1 MKIHWLLTVLA
12 AIGFAVFATAS
23 AQTVRD
29 WRERAAEMVD
39 KEIAAAGVTNERVL
53 NAMRDTPRHEF
64 VPKNQ
69 REYAYLDMALPI
81 GEGQTISPPF
91 VVAYMTQEID
101 PQPTDRVLEIG
112 TGSGFQAAV
121 LSPLVKDVYTI
132 EIVDSL
138 SRRATRDLKRLGYKN
153 VFTRSGDGY
162 KGWPE
167 AAPFDKIIVTCSPE
181 KVPQPLVDQLREGGL
196 MIVPTGERYQ
206 QNLYLMRKVGGKLK
220 SEALRA
226 TLFVPMTGEA
236 EDERE
241 VKPDPKNPK
250 ITNGSFEQVLDDDA
264 SKSAS
269 NSENE
274 KSAKATE
281 PAGWHYQR
289 QLTLNQSASDAPDGN
304 AYVTFHNA
312 EPDRGSHALQGFAVD
327 GRTVSTLRLSFSVRG
342 DNIRAGAKPDQLPM
356 VVITFYDERRQT
368 VGEQSI
374 GPFTG
379 TFPWRKESKVLR
391 VPLRAREAILRIGLL
406 GAVGELSL
414 DNLGLEANPSSAA
427 EIPKP

>member
-1 MKIHWLLTVLA
+1 MKNHSLLTVFA
-12 AIGFAVFATAS
+12 AIGFAAAAIAP

-29 WRERAAEMVD
+29 WRERAGEMVD
-39 KEIAAAGVTNERVL
+39 KEIAAAGVSNDRVL
-53 NAMRDTPRHEF
+53 GAMRDTPRHEF

-91 VVAYMTQEID
+91 IVAYMTQEID
-101 PQPTDRVLEIG
+101 PQSTDRVLEIG
-112 TGSGFQAAV
+112 TGSGYQAAV

-206 QNLYLMRKVGGKLK
+206 QNLFLMRKVNGKLK

-236 EDERE
+236 EAERE

-250 ITNGSFEQVLDDDA
+250 IANGSFEQVLDDK
-264 SKSAS
+264 SKPPSDS
-269 NSENE
+269 QKEESQKE
-274 KSAKATE
+274 KE
-281 PAGWHYQR
+281 PTGWHYQR
-289 QLTLNQSASDAPDGN
+289 QLTLNQPASDAPDGN
-304 AYVTFHNA
+304 AYVTFHNT

-327 GRTVSTLRLSFSVRG
+327 GRAVSTLRLSFSVRG
-342 DNIRAGAKPDQLPM
+342 NNIRPGAKPDQLPM
-356 VVITFYDERRQT
+356 VVITFYDERRQA
-368 VGEQSI
+368 VSEQSI

-379 TFPWRKESKVLR
+379 TFPWRKEQKVLR

-414 DNLGLEANPSSAA
+414 DDLRLAPNPSSSSEVAT
-427 EIPKP
+427 P